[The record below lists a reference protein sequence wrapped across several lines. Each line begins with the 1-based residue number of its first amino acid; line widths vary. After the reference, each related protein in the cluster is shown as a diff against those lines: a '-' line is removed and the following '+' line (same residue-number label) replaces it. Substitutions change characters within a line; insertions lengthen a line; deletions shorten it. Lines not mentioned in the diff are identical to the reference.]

1 MQAKALRPSPAPGG
15 RPRLVL
21 EARALCVGERRLAGW
36 CAKSKCPNESPRG
49 RETNKRRETDGS
61 APAAEGRSN
70 KRARAM
76 MAGPGAWRRPPT
88 AGRRGAPTG
97 QAQAKVLCKS
107 GAEFNVHNNHLCLLP
122 VGLPPCASAPWQF
135 LCRDQN
141 LESPARSPFLTRRA
155 ATVCRRCAWPRR
167 SDDAAL
173 PAGGQLG
180 SPPHLHPRHAFQRV

>member
-88 AGRRGAPTG
+88 AGRRGAPTAPTG
-97 QAQAKVLCKS
+97 AGAKVLCKS

-155 ATVCRRCAWPRR
+155 ATVCRRVRGLGGATTRR
-167 SDDAAL
+167 C
-173 PAGGQLG
+173 QLEG
-180 SPPHLHPRHAFQRV
+180 PPHLHPRHAFQRV